1 LNHHLSKEF
10 SSFDNGILHHFKQT
24 KCTMFSL
31 ICILAALLMSP
42 ILPSAPSFELAI
54 PTALAE
60 GI

>member
-1 LNHHLSKEF
+1 
-10 SSFDNGILHHFKQT
+10 
-24 KCTMFSL
+24 MFSL

-42 ILPSAPSFELAI
+42 ILPSAPSFALAI